1 MRLLHW
7 KLSTLTSSIA
17 LLALGL
23 GLGTGG
29 ALLVQSTTTPS
40 TANKPAEPTKR
51 SQPKLTTALLLK
63 GEPSLG
69 SSSAPLTIVEFS
81 DFECRYCQ
89 QFHQKVLPNLKKEY
103 IQTGLVRFIHKDL
116 PLPFHSQAVRAA
128 AAARCAGEQ
137 NNYWTTYGAL
147 FDGQSCLQCKGVVA
161 IARERGVDA
170 TKLQACM
177 NRDATTALI
186 NANVSEAQLHGIRAT
201 PTFVIGPTRT
211 DNTHRGEIL
220 EGALPW
226 PEFKMMLDEELKALS
241 NST

>member
-1 MRLLHW
+1 MRLLHR

-17 LLALGL
+17 LLGLGL

-29 ALLVQSTTTPS
+29 TLLLQAIALPPT
-40 TANKPAEPTKR
+40 NEPAEPQKR
-51 SQPKLTTALLLK
+51 IQPKLTTDLLLE

-69 SSSAPLTIVEFS
+69 NARAPLTIVEFS

-89 QFHQKVLPNLKKEY
+89 QFHQTVMPNLKREY
-103 IQTGLVRFIHKDL
+103 IETGLVRFIHKDL
-116 PLPFHSQAVRAA
+116 PLPFHRQALPAA

-137 NNYWTTYGAL
+137 NKYWTTYGAL

-161 IARERGVDA
+161 IARERGVEA
-170 TKLQACM
+170 TTLQACM
-177 NRDATTALI
+177 NRDSTKALI

-211 DNTHRGEIL
+211 DNTHRGEIV

-226 PEFKMMLDEELKALS
+226 AQFQTMLDEQLTALGA
-241 NST
+241 T

>member
-1 MRLLHW
+1 MRLLHR

-17 LLALGL
+17 LLGLGL

-29 ALLVQSTTTPS
+29 TLLLQAIALPPT
-40 TANKPAEPTKR
+40 NEPAEPQKR
-51 SQPKLTTALLLK
+51 IQPKLTTDLLLE

-69 SSSAPLTIVEFS
+69 NARAPLTIVEFS
-81 DFECRYCQ
+81 DFECRYCE
-89 QFHQKVLPNLKKEY
+89 QFHQIVMPNLKKEY
-103 IQTGLVRFIHKDL
+103 IDTGLVRFIHKDL
-116 PLPFHSQAVRAA
+116 PLPFHRQALPAA

-137 NNYWTTYGAL
+137 NKYWTTYGAL

-170 TKLQACM
+170 TTLQACM
-177 NRDATTALI
+177 NRDSTKALI

-201 PTFVIGPTRT
+201 PTFVIGPTRA
-211 DNTHRGEIL
+211 DNTHRGEIV

-226 PEFKMMLDEELKALS
+226 AQFQTMLDEQLTALGA
-241 NST
+241 T

>member
-1 MRLLHW
+1 MRLLHQ

-17 LLALGL
+17 LLGLGL

-29 ALLVQSTTTPS
+29 TLLLQAIALPPT
-40 TANKPAEPTKR
+40 NEPAEPQKR
-51 SQPKLTTALLLK
+51 IQPKLTTDLLLE

-69 SSSAPLTIVEFS
+69 NARAPLTIVEFS

-89 QFHQKVLPNLKKEY
+89 QFHQTVMPNLKREY
-103 IQTGLVRFIHKDL
+103 IETGLVRFIHKDL
-116 PLPFHSQAVRAA
+116 PLPFHRQALPAA

-137 NNYWTTYGAL
+137 NKYWTTYGAL

-161 IARERGVDA
+161 IARERGVEA
-170 TKLQACM
+170 TTLQACM
-177 NRDATTALI
+177 NRDSTKALI

-211 DNTHRGEIL
+211 DNTHRGEIV

-226 PEFKMMLDEELKALS
+226 AQFQTMLDEQLTALGA
-241 NST
+241 T

>member
-17 LLALGL
+17 LLGLGL

-29 ALLVQSTTTPS
+29 TLLLQAIALPPT
-40 TANKPAEPTKR
+40 NEPAEPQKR
-51 SQPKLTTALLLK
+51 IQPKLTTDLLLE

-69 SSSAPLTIVEFS
+69 NARAPLTIVEFS

-89 QFHQKVLPNLKKEY
+89 QFHQTVMPNLKKEY
-103 IQTGLVRFIHKDL
+103 IETGLVRFIHKDL
-116 PLPFHSQAVRAA
+116 PLPFHRQALPAA

-137 NNYWTTYGAL
+137 NKYWTTYGAL

-170 TKLQACM
+170 TTLQACM
-177 NRDATTALI
+177 NRDSTKALI

-211 DNTHRGEIL
+211 DNTHRGEIV

-226 PEFKMMLDEELKALS
+226 AQFQTMLDEQLTALS
-241 NST
+241 AT

>member
-1 MRLLHW
+1 MRLLHR

-17 LLALGL
+17 LLGLGL
-23 GLGTGG
+23 GLGTSGT
-29 ALLVQSTTTPS
+29 LLLQAITLPP
-40 TANKPAEPTKR
+40 ANEPAEPQKR
-51 SQPKLTTALLLK
+51 IQPKLTTDLLLE

-69 SSSAPLTIVEFS
+69 NARAPLTIVEFS

-89 QFHQKVLPNLKKEY
+89 QFHQTVMPNLKREY
-103 IQTGLVRFIHKDL
+103 IETGLVRFIHKDL
-116 PLPFHSQAVRAA
+116 PLPFHRQALPAA

-137 NNYWTTYGAL
+137 NKYWTTYGAL

-161 IARERGVDA
+161 IARERGADA
-170 TKLQACM
+170 TTLQTCM
-177 NRDATTALI
+177 NRDSTKALI

-211 DNTHRGEIL
+211 DNTHRGEIV

-226 PEFKMMLDEELKALS
+226 TQFKSMLDEQLTALS
-241 NST
+241 AT

>member
-17 LLALGL
+17 LLGLGL

-29 ALLVQSTTTPS
+29 TLLLQAIALPPT
-40 TANKPAEPTKR
+40 NEPAEPQKR
-51 SQPKLTTALLLK
+51 IQPKLTTDLLLE

-69 SSSAPLTIVEFS
+69 NARAPLTIVEFS

-89 QFHQKVLPNLKKEY
+89 QFHQTVMPNLKREY
-103 IQTGLVRFIHKDL
+103 IETGLVRFIHKDL
-116 PLPFHSQAVRAA
+116 PLPFHRQALPAA
-128 AAARCAGEQ
+128 AVARCAGEQ
-137 NNYWTTYGAL
+137 NKYWTTYGAL

-170 TKLQACM
+170 TTLQACM
-177 NRDATTALI
+177 NRDSTKALI

-211 DNTHRGEIL
+211 DNTHRGEIV

-226 PEFKMMLDEELKALS
+226 TQFKSMLDEQLTALS
-241 NST
+241 AT

>member
-1 MRLLHW
+1 MRLLHR

-17 LLALGL
+17 LLGLGL

-29 ALLVQSTTTPS
+29 TLLLQTITLPPTNEP
-40 TANKPAEPTKR
+40 AKPQKR
-51 SQPKLTTALLLK
+51 IQPKLTTDLLLE

-69 SSSAPLTIVEFS
+69 NARAPLTIVEFS

-89 QFHQKVLPNLKKEY
+89 QFHQTVMPNLKKEY
-103 IQTGLVRFIHKDL
+103 IETGLVRFIHKDL
-116 PLPFHSQAVRAA
+116 PLPFHRQALPAA

-137 NNYWTTYGAL
+137 NKYWTTYGAL

-161 IARERGVDA
+161 IARERGVEA
-170 TKLQACM
+170 TTLQACM
-177 NRDATTALI
+177 NRDSTKALI

-211 DNTHRGEIL
+211 DNTHRGEIV

-226 PEFKMMLDEELKALS
+226 AQFQTMLDEQLTALGA
-241 NST
+241 T

>member
-1 MRLLHW
+1 MRLLHR
-7 KLSTLTSSIA
+7 KLSTLTSSLA

-29 ALLVQSTTTPS
+29 TLLLQATTPRPR
-40 TANKPAEPTKR
+40 TNEPAGPQKR
-51 SQPKLTTALLLK
+51 IQPKLTTDLLLE

-69 SSSAPLTIVEFS
+69 NARAPLTIVEFS

-89 QFHQKVLPNLKKEY
+89 KFHQTVMPNLKKEY
-103 IQTGLVRFIHKDL
+103 IETGLVRFIHKDL
-116 PLPFHSQAVRAA
+116 PLPFHRQALPAA
-128 AAARCAGEQ
+128 AAARCAREQ
-137 NNYWTTYGAL
+137 NKYWTTYGAL

-161 IARERGVDA
+161 IAREQGVDVN
-170 TKLQACM
+170 TLQACM
-177 NRDATTALI
+177 NRDSTKALI

-211 DNTHRGEIL
+211 DNTHRGDVI

-226 PEFKMMLDEELKALS
+226 LQFKMMLDEQITALGG
-241 NST
+241 T

>member
-1 MRLLHW
+1 MRLLHR

-17 LLALGL
+17 LLGLGL

-29 ALLVQSTTTPS
+29 TLLLQAIALPPT
-40 TANKPAEPTKR
+40 NEPAEPQKR
-51 SQPKLTTALLLK
+51 IQPKLTTDLLLE

-69 SSSAPLTIVEFS
+69 NARAPLTIVEFS

-89 QFHQKVLPNLKKEY
+89 QFHQTVMPNLKKEY
-103 IQTGLVRFIHKDL
+103 IETGLVRFIHKDL
-116 PLPFHSQAVRAA
+116 PLPFHRQALPAA

-137 NNYWTTYGAL
+137 NKYWTTYGAL

-170 TKLQACM
+170 TTLQACM
-177 NRDATTALI
+177 NRDSTKALI

-211 DNTHRGEIL
+211 NNTHRGEIV

-226 PEFKMMLDEELKALS
+226 TQFKSMIDEQLTALS
-241 NST
+241 AT

>member
-1 MRLLHW
+1 MRLLHR

-17 LLALGL
+17 LLGLGL

-29 ALLVQSTTTPS
+29 TLLMQAITLPPT
-40 TANKPAEPTKR
+40 NEPAEPQKR
-51 SQPKLTTALLLK
+51 IQPKLTTDLLLE

-69 SSSAPLTIVEFS
+69 NARAPLTIVEFS

-89 QFHQKVLPNLKKEY
+89 QFHQTVMPNLKREY
-103 IQTGLVRFIHKDL
+103 IETGLVRFIHKDL
-116 PLPFHSQAVRAA
+116 PLPFHRQALPAA

-137 NNYWTTYGAL
+137 NKYWTTYGAL

-170 TKLQACM
+170 TTLQACM
-177 NRDATTALI
+177 NRDSTKALI

-201 PTFVIGPTRT
+201 PTFVIGPTRSN
-211 DNTHRGEIL
+211 NTHRGEIV

-226 PEFKMMLDEELKALS
+226 TQFKSMIDEQLTALS
-241 NST
+241 AT

>member
-1 MRLLHW
+1 MQLLHR
-7 KLSTLTSSIA
+7 KFSTLASSIA

-29 ALLVQSTTTPS
+29 TLLLLATTKLPPT
-40 TANKPAEPTKR
+40 NEPGEPQKR
-51 SQPKLTTALLLK
+51 IQAKLTTDLLLE

-69 SSSAPLTIVEFS
+69 NARAPLTIVEFS

-89 QFHQKVLPNLKKEY
+89 QFHQTVMPNLKREY
-103 IQTGLVRFIHKDL
+103 IETGLVRFIHKDL
-116 PLPFHSQAVRAA
+116 PLPFHRQALPAA

-137 NNYWTTYGAL
+137 NKYWTTYGAL

-170 TKLQACM
+170 TTLQACM
-177 NRDATTALI
+177 NRDATKALI

-211 DNTHRGEIL
+211 DNTHRGEIV
-220 EGALPW
+220 EGAMPW
-226 PEFKMMLDEELKALS
+226 LQFKAMLDEQLTALGAS
-241 NST
+241 

>member
-1 MRLLHW
+1 MRLLHR
-7 KLSTLTSSIA
+7 KLSTLKSSIA

-29 ALLVQSTTTPS
+29 TLLLQATTKLPPT
-40 TANKPAEPTKR
+40 NEPGEPQKR
-51 SQPKLTTALLLK
+51 IQPKLTTDLLLK

-69 SSSAPLTIVEFS
+69 NARAPLTIVEFS

-89 QFHQKVLPNLKKEY
+89 QFHQTVMPNLKKEY
-103 IQTGLVRFIHKDL
+103 IETGLVRFIHKDL
-116 PLPFHSQAVRAA
+116 PLPFHRQALPAA

-137 NNYWTTYGAL
+137 NKYWTTYGAL

-170 TKLQACM
+170 TTLQACM
-177 NRDATTALI
+177 NRDSTKALI

-201 PTFVIGPTRT
+201 PTFVIGPTRSN
-211 DNTHRGEIL
+211 NTHRGEIV

-226 PEFKMMLDEELKALS
+226 TQFKSMIDEQLTALS
-241 NST
+241 AT

>member
-1 MRLLHW
+1 MRLLHR
-7 KLSTLTSSIA
+7 KLSTLKSSIA

-29 ALLVQSTTTPS
+29 TLLLQAITLPPT
-40 TANKPAEPTKR
+40 NKAAEPQTR
-51 SQPKLTTALLLK
+51 IQPKLTTDLLLE

-69 SSSAPLTIVEFS
+69 HARAPLTIVEFS

-89 QFHQKVLPNLKKEY
+89 QFHQSVMPNLKKEY
-103 IQTGLVRFIHKDL
+103 IETGLVRFIHKDL
-116 PLPFHSQAVRAA
+116 PLPFHRQALPAA

-137 NNYWTTYGAL
+137 NKYWTTYGAL

-161 IARERGVDA
+161 IAREQGVDA
-170 TKLQACM
+170 NTLQVCM
-177 NRDATTALI
+177 NRDATKALI

-211 DNTHRGEIL
+211 DNTHRGEIV
-220 EGALPW
+220 EGAMPW
-226 PEFKMMLDEELKALS
+226 LQFKAMLDEQLTALGA
-241 NST
+241 T

>member
-17 LLALGL
+17 LLGLGH

-29 ALLVQSTTTPS
+29 TLLLQTITLPPTNEP
-40 TANKPAEPTKR
+40 AKPQKR
-51 SQPKLTTALLLK
+51 IPPKLTTDLLLE

-69 SSSAPLTIVEFS
+69 NARAPLTIVEFS

-89 QFHQKVLPNLKKEY
+89 QFHQTVMPNLKKEY
-103 IQTGLVRFIHKDL
+103 IETGLVRFIHKDL
-116 PLPFHSQAVRAA
+116 PLPFHRQALPAA

-137 NNYWTTYGAL
+137 NKYWTTYGAL

-170 TKLQACM
+170 TTLQICM
-177 NRDATTALI
+177 NRDSTKALI

-201 PTFVIGPTRT
+201 PTFVIGPTRV
-211 DNTHRGEIL
+211 DNTHRGEIV

-226 PEFKMMLDEELKALS
+226 AQFQTMLDEQLTALS
-241 NST
+241 AT

>member
-1 MRLLHW
+1 MRFLHR
-7 KLSTLTSSIA
+7 KLSRFTSSIA
-17 LLALGL
+17 LLAVGL

-29 ALLVQSTTTPS
+29 TLLLQATTTLLP
-40 TANKPAEPTKR
+40 TNEPAKPQTR
-51 SQPKLTTALLLK
+51 IQPKLTTDLLLE

-69 SSSAPLTIVEFS
+69 HARAPLTIVEFS

-89 QFHQKVLPNLKKEY
+89 QFHQTVMPNLKKKY
-103 IQTGLVRFIHKDL
+103 IETGLVRFIHKDL
-116 PLPFHSQAVRAA
+116 PLPFHRHALPAA

-137 NNYWTTYGAL
+137 NKYWRMYGAL

-170 TKLQACM
+170 TTLQACM
-177 NRDATTALI
+177 NRDATKALI

-211 DNTHRGEIL
+211 DNTHRGEIV

-226 PEFKMMLDEELKALS
+226 PQFQTMLDEQLTALGA
-241 NST
+241 T

>member
-1 MRLLHW
+1 MRLLHR

-17 LLALGL
+17 LLGLGL

-29 ALLVQSTTTPS
+29 TLLLQAIALPPT
-40 TANKPAEPTKR
+40 NEPAEPQKR
-51 SQPKLTTALLLK
+51 IQPKLTTDLLLE

-69 SSSAPLTIVEFS
+69 NARAPLTIVEFS

-89 QFHQKVLPNLKKEY
+89 QFHQTVMPNLKKKY
-103 IQTGLVRFIHKDL
+103 IETGLVRFIHKDL
-116 PLPFHSQAVRAA
+116 PLPFHRQALPAA

-137 NNYWTTYGAL
+137 NKYWTTYGAL

-170 TKLQACM
+170 KKLQACM
-177 NRDATTALI
+177 NQDATKALI

-211 DNTHRGEIL
+211 DNTHRGEIVQ
-220 EGALPW
+220 GALPW
-226 PEFKMMLDEELKALS
+226 LQFKTMLDAQLTALER
-241 NST
+241 T

>member
-1 MRLLHW
+1 MQLLHR

-17 LLALGL
+17 LLGLGL

-29 ALLVQSTTTPS
+29 TLLLQATTPLPR
-40 TANKPAEPTKR
+40 TNEPGEPQKR
-51 SQPKLTTALLLK
+51 IQPKLTTDLLLK

-69 SSSAPLTIVEFS
+69 NARAPLTIVEFS

-89 QFHQKVLPNLKKEY
+89 QFHQTVMPNLKKEY
-103 IQTGLVRFIHKDL
+103 IETGLVRFIHKDL
-116 PLPFHSQAVRAA
+116 PLPFHRQALPAA

-137 NNYWTTYGAL
+137 NKYWTTYGAL

-170 TKLQACM
+170 TTLQACM
-177 NRDATTALI
+177 NRDATKALI

-211 DNTHRGEIL
+211 DNTHRGEIV

-226 PEFKMMLDEELKALS
+226 AQFKSMIDEQLTALGA
-241 NST
+241 T